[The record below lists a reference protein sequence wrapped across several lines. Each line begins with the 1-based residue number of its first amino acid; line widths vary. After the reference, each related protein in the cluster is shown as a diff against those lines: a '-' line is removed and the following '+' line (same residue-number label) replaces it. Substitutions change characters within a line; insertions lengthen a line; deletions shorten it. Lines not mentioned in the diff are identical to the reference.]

1 MNFTDILQKR
11 DILKNKSKEEK
22 NVNYKRNNIRQIQ
35 NNSSKIQR
43 KEEQKSEYK
52 IALAGNP
59 NVGKSTIFNNLTGM
73 HQHTGNWTGKTV
85 ANATGECIYKEQKYT
100 FIDLPG
106 TYSIMSNS
114 EEEEIARDY
123 ICFGNP
129 DATVVVVDATT
140 LERNLNLVFQIMEI
154 TDNVILCVN
163 LLDEAKKKKI
173 KVDLKKLSAE
183 LGIPVV
189 GTIARDKRTLDKLL
203 ETIKKTCENKI
214 DIIPKRVIYQENIE
228 NTITKLTKE
237 LKEKYSLNENMYRWI
252 SLKIIDGEERIIES
266 IEKNLGIEIQSLIG
280 DIGKVNI
287 KKEDTENGDIEQED
301 VEELDIEKE
310 NIEEIDIKKVTTKIE
325 EEKTSAED
333 MRRGFSKKND
343 CNINYKDIIISKIV
357 ETAEKVSKKV
367 CVFEDKNYSERDRKI
382 DKILTSKKYGIPI
395 MILFLGLI
403 FWLTIVGANY
413 PSQFLFDIF
422 SRFQEKLINFA
433 TYVNCPSWLS
443 DMLILGVYQTL
454 TWVVSV
460 MLPPM
465 AIFFPLFTIL
475 EDLGYLP
482 RIAFNM
488 DGFFKKACCSGKQ
501 MITMC
506 MGFGCN
512 ACGVTGCRIINS
524 PRERLIAIITNNL
537 VPCNGRFPFLIT
549 IATIFIAGTI
559 EGIGASIISTISVML
574 VIVLGIFLTLVI
586 SKILS
591 KTILKGMPSSF
602 ILEMPPY
609 RKPQFCKI
617 FVRSIFDRT
626 LFILGRAVAVAMPAG
641 LVIWLFAN
649 IGVNGSSILDLIVN
663 FLDPFARL
671 MGLDG
676 YILTGF
682 ILGIPANEIV
692 LPIILMCY
700 LQGKALINIEDTF
713 AIGEILRQNGWTILT
728 AINVM
733 IFTILHFPCATT
745 LLTIKKETGK
755 MRWVVLSFLIPTVCG
770 IVICMLTN
778 LIFNFGK
785 FVFL

>member
-1 MNFTDILQKR
+1 MKF
-11 DILKNKSKEEK
+11 
-22 NVNYKRNNIRQIQ
+22 
-35 NNSSKIQR
+35 
-43 KEEQKSEYK
+43 SEYK

-85 ANATGECIYKEQKYT
+85 ANATGKCIYKEQKYT

-140 LERNLNLVFQIMEI
+140 LERNLNLIFQIMEI
-154 TDNVILCVN
+154 TDKVILCVN

-203 ETIKKTCENKI
+203 ETIKKACENKI
-214 DIIPKRVIYQENIE
+214 SIQPKRVIYQENIE
-228 NTITKLTKE
+228 NTIAKLTKV
-237 LKEKYSLNENMYRWI
+237 LKEKYYLKETMYRWI
-252 SLKIIDGEERIIES
+252 SLKIIDGEEKIIKS
-266 IEKNLGIEIQSLIG
+266 IERNLGVEILGDKEIQSI
-280 DIGKVNI
+280 I
-287 KKEDTENGDIEQED
+287 
-301 VEELDIEKE
+301 
-310 NIEEIDIKKVTTKIE
+310 
-325 EEKTSAED
+325 
-333 MRRGFSKKND
+333 D

-357 ETAEKVSKKV
+357 ETAEKISNKV
-367 CVFEDKNYSERDRKI
+367 CVFEDKDYSERDRKI

-676 YILTGF
+676 YILTGV

-770 IVICMLTN
+770 IIICMLTN

>member
-1 MNFTDILQKR
+1 MNFTDIFQKR
-11 DILKNKSKEEK
+11 SRLKNESKEE
-22 NVNYKRNNIRQIQ
+22 YR
-35 NNSSKIQR
+35 
-43 KEEQKSEYK
+43 

-129 DATVVVVDATT
+129 DTTVVVVDATT

-173 KVDLKKLSAE
+173 KVDLKKLSSE

-189 GTIARDKRTLDKLL
+189 GTIARNKRTLDKLL
-203 ETIKKTCENKI
+203 ESIKKACENKI
-214 DIIPKRVIYQENIE
+214 EIIPKRVIYQEKIE
-228 NTITKLTKE
+228 NAITKLTKV

-252 SLKIIDGEERIIES
+252 SLKIIDGEEKIIKS
-266 IEKNLGIEIQSLIG
+266 IEKNLGVEILENKEIQSI
-280 DIGKVNI
+280 IENI
-287 KKEDTENGDIEQED
+287 KKD
-301 VEELDIEKE
+301 
-310 NIEEIDIKKVTTKIE
+310 
-325 EEKTSAED
+325 
-333 MRRGFSKKND
+333 ND
-343 CNINYKDIIISKIV
+343 FNINYKDIIISKIV
-357 ETAEKVSKKV
+357 ETAEKISNKV
-367 CVFEDKNYSERDRKI
+367 CMFEDKDYSERDRKI

-395 MILFLGLI
+395 MMLFLGLI

-422 SRFQEKLINFA
+422 SKFQEKLINFA
-433 TYVNCPSWLS
+433 TYINCPSWLS

-574 VIVLGIFLTLVI
+574 VIVLGIFLTLII
-586 SKILS
+586 SKVLS

-626 LFILGRAVAVAMPAG
+626 LFILGRAVAVALPAG

-649 IGVNGSSILDLIVN
+649 IGINGSSILDLIVN

-713 AIGEILRQNGWTILT
+713 AIGEILRQNGWNILT

-755 MRWVVLSFLIPTVCG
+755 MRWVVLSFLIPTVFG
-770 IVICMLTN
+770 IIICMLTN

-785 FVFL
+785 MIFI

>member
-1 MNFTDILQKR
+1 MNFTDIFQKR
-11 DILKNKSKEEK
+11 SRLKNESKEE
-22 NVNYKRNNIRQIQ
+22 YR
-35 NNSSKIQR
+35 
-43 KEEQKSEYK
+43 

-129 DATVVVVDATT
+129 DTTVVVVDATT

-173 KVDLKKLSAE
+173 KVDLKKLSSE

-189 GTIARDKRTLDKLL
+189 GTIARNKRTLDKLL
-203 ETIKKTCENKI
+203 ESIKKACENKI

-228 NTITKLTKE
+228 NAITKLTKV

-252 SLKIIDGEERIIES
+252 SLKIIDGEEKIIKS
-266 IEKNLGIEIQSLIG
+266 IEKNLEIEILENKEIQSI
-280 DIGKVNI
+280 IENI
-287 KKEDTENGDIEQED
+287 KKD
-301 VEELDIEKE
+301 
-310 NIEEIDIKKVTTKIE
+310 
-325 EEKTSAED
+325 
-333 MRRGFSKKND
+333 ND
-343 CNINYKDIIISKIV
+343 FNINYKDIIISKIV
-357 ETAEKVSKKV
+357 ETAEKISNKV
-367 CVFEDKNYSERDRKI
+367 CMFEDKDYSERDRKI

-395 MILFLGLI
+395 MMLFLGLI

-422 SRFQEKLINFA
+422 SKFQEKLINFA
-433 TYVNCPSWLS
+433 TYINCPSWLS

-574 VIVLGIFLTLVI
+574 VIVLGIFLTLII
-586 SKILS
+586 SKVLS

-649 IGVNGSSILDLIVN
+649 IGINGSSILDLIVN

-755 MRWVVLSFLIPTVCG
+755 MRWVVLSFLIPTVFG
-770 IVICMLTN
+770 IIICMLTN

-785 FVFL
+785 MIFI